1 MKTFA
6 LVLLMSIRLIGLVLI
21 VLGFGFWSHHWYP
34 AVTTHM
40 RLGEFLIL
48 LLWIVAVLAL
58 RAKVSGVL
66 VATAFVWGFLTVY
79 VGMHMNQWL
88 PGAAHEAIRVIHFVI
103 GLGAIG
109 LAEALG
115 GRIKR
120 SPALNRPASAIV

>member
-1 MKTFA
+1 MKTI
-6 LVLLMSIRLIGLVLI
+6 LVVLLMSIRLIGLVLI

-40 RLGEFLIL
+40 HLGEFLVL
-48 LLWIVAVLAL
+48 LLWVVAVLAL

-66 VATAFVWGFLTVY
+66 VAVAFIWGFLTVY

-88 PGAAHEAIRVIHFVI
+88 PGPAHEAIRVIHFVI

-109 LAEALG
+109 LAEVLG
-115 GRIKR
+115 GRMKR
-120 SPALNRPASAIV
+120 NRAFVRPAGVVV